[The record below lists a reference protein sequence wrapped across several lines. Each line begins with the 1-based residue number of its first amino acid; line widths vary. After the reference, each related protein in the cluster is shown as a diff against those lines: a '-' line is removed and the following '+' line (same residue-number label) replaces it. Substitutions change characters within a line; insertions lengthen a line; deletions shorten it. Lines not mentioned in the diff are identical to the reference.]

1 MKKKERP
8 ILELVLI
15 ITVATILVAGTLVK
29 FTHDNRTRISSQN
42 QEYLIDATR
51 KLATVIDSELNAG
64 FDNIRFVSEMLS
76 NNMSDGK
83 IDIDRMYSLKESS
96 IFDFIEFADTEGWD
110 HTVLGTKTYAGD
122 REYYKEGVLQGKMGL
137 EVVFNSRA
145 THETLL
151 MFYAPVY
158 HNHEIM
164 GAVLGVYQA
173 TRNLTKLLSTQ
184 YFGKDALTYLADPEG
199 RVVAGSCSDIDT
211 ETIVFVD
218 QLPEGGRRT
227 IIPDNGW
234 QLVHYF
240 PEEANESMIAQA
252 NRIGY
257 VLCGSVLLLYAI
269 VLATTIRFIRN
280 KHRKYTTEMEKAL
293 SSAEKS
299 SQAKTIFLNNMSHD
313 IRTPLNAI
321 TGFNDMALR
330 ELGKDNDKVRSCLI
344 KVSRSSETLLKL
356 INDILEISHIETGKI
371 ILAQDNI
378 DIMFSFMGIE
388 SMLKEIAR
396 ESGIGLQFTF
406 GTIEDKFVIYDSS
419 HVTRIF
425 TNLISNAI
433 KFNQYGGWV
442 RVRCEQIGRR
452 DQDHGLYRYTVEDN
466 GIGMSEEFQEHM
478 FEQFTRENNTT
489 ASRVQ
494 GIGLGLAMC
503 KDLTELMGGTITCT
517 SIKGKGTTFTVTL
530 PYKLQDGRN
539 YSIPEMGNRH
549 IIREFIGKKVLLVE
563 DNELN
568 SEIAA
573 SILEEMGFTVTFAKN
588 GSVAV
593 QIMSAAMPGDFDV
606 ILMDIQM
613 PVLDGYE
620 ATRQIRALGT
630 EISMI
635 PIIAMTA
642 NAFEED
648 RQQAID
654 CGMNDHIAK
663 PVNPQL
669 MAATIAKY
677 VSGKL

>member
-1 MKKKERP
+1 MKKTERP
-8 ILELVLI
+8 LLTLFLI
-15 ITVATILVAGTLVK
+15 ISAATILVAGVLVK
-29 FTHDNRTRISSQN
+29 FTHENRNRINSQN
-42 QEYLIDATR
+42 HEYLIDATR
-51 KLATVIDSELNAG
+51 KMAAGIDSKLDAG
-64 FDNIRFVSEMLS
+64 FENIRFIAGILS
-76 NNMSDGK
+76 NYQTGME
-83 IDIDRMYSLKESS
+83 IDLDQLRSFMKSS
-96 IFDFIEFADTEGWD
+96 VFDFIEFADTEGWD

-122 REYYKEGVLQGKMGL
+122 RNYFTQGVQQGKTGL
-137 EVVFNSRA
+137 EVVYDSRA

-151 MFYAPVY
+151 MFYAPVFY
-158 HNHEIM
+158 KEKII
-164 GAVLGVYQA
+164 GAVIGVYQA
-173 TRNLTKLLSTQ
+173 ARKITGLLSSKF
-184 YFGKDALTYLADPEG
+184 FGKDALAYLADPDG
-199 RVVAGSCSDIDT
+199 RVVASSSQLDTQAVVFID
-211 ETIVFVD
+211 D
-218 QLPEGGRRT
+218 LPEGGRRT
-227 IIPDNGW
+227 ILPGNGW
-234 QLVHYF
+234 QIVQYF
-240 PEEANESMIAQA
+240 PEEATEAMVSEA
-252 NRIGY
+252 NSLGY
-257 VLCGSVLLLYAI
+257 HLCITILFLYAVI
-269 VLATTIRFIRN
+269 LVTTVLYLRN
-280 KHRKYTTEMEKAL
+280 KHSKYTQAMEKAL

-299 SQAKTIFLNNMSHD
+299 SQAKTTFLNNMSHD

-356 INDILEISHIETGKI
+356 ISDILEISHIETGKVKLSEDNVD
-371 ILAQDNI
+371 IL
-378 DIMFSFMGIE
+378 FSFMGIE

>member
-1 MKKKERP
+1 MKKTERP
-8 ILELVLI
+8 LLTLILI
-15 ITVATILVAGTLVK
+15 ISAATILVAGVMVR
-29 FTHDNRTRISSQN
+29 FTHENRNRINSQN
-42 QEYLIDATR
+42 HEYLIDATR
-51 KLATVIDSELNAG
+51 KMAAGIDSELHAG
-64 FDNIRFVSEMLS
+64 FENIRFISDILS
-76 NNMSDGK
+76 SHQTGREFDY
-83 IDIDRMYSLKESS
+83 DQLRSLMESS
-96 IFDFIEFADTEGWD
+96 VFDFIEFADAEGWD

-122 REYYKEGVLQGKMGL
+122 RAYFTQGVQQGKTGL
-137 EVVFNSRA
+137 EVVYDSRA

-151 MFYAPVY
+151 MFYAPVFY
-158 HNHEIM
+158 KEEII
-164 GAVLGVYQA
+164 GAVIGVYQA
-173 TRNLTKLLSTQ
+173 TRKITELLSSKF
-184 YFGKDALTYLADPEG
+184 FGRDALAYLADPEG
-199 RVVAGSCSDIDT
+199 RVVASSSQFDT
-211 ETIVFVD
+211 QAVVYVD
-218 QLPEGGRRT
+218 DLPEGGRRT
-227 IIPDNGW
+227 ILPSNGW
-234 QLVHYF
+234 QIVQYF
-240 PEEANESMIAQA
+240 PEEATDAMVSEA
-252 NRIGY
+252 NSLGY
-257 VLCGSVLLLYAI
+257 LLCGTVLLLYAVI
-269 VLATTIRFIRN
+269 LVTTVLYLRK
-280 KHRKYTTEMEKAL
+280 KHSKYTQAMEKAL

-299 SQAKTIFLNNMSHD
+299 SLAKTTFLNNMSHD

-356 INDILEISHIETGKI
+356 ISDILEISHIETGKVK
-371 ILAQDNI
+371 LAEDNV

-406 GTIEDKFVIYDSS
+406 GTVEDKFVIYDSS

-442 RVRCEQIGRR
+442 RVRCEQIGRS
-452 DQDHGLYRYTVEDN
+452 DKDHGLYRYTVEDN

-478 FEQFTRENNTT
+478 FEQFTRENTTT

-530 PYKLQDGRN
+530 PFKLQDGRN

-573 SILEEMGFTVTFAKN
+573 SILEEMGFTVTFAKD

-593 QIMSAAMPGDFDV
+593 QIMSAAVPGDFDV

-630 EISMI
+630 EISKI